1 MCGNFFIMNLV
12 VFSACS
18 SFVIC
23 SMIKAGRKGIMR
35 HITVSVFALLFVM
48 PVFADARL
56 PVVNLASGAVSAR
69 AAFGESVVEPE
80 KKLPHKNVVARPVSK
95 RVVAQVSK
103 KTDVGEAIASVG
115 DVLSPR
121 RPSDD
126 LWARGAVSAD
136 APLRMPSLSE
146 FAVYRSDD
154 LLPEENLDSSSMPK
168 TFAYQEENRSVP
180 SRVINDKKSDLDAQI
195 DRLVELQRR
204 ADESVQVQQNVASRV
219 IARPVAMEKKV
230 QPVAE
235 QGLKPVVNVANASQQ
250 EQPESIA
257 VRRMVVPM
265 ETQDVIVRTV
275 EKNESPRIAAV
286 RDDMTKLSP
295 SELRRAFRK
304 TFLSENKHLST
315 YQIDDSFDVVSDM
328 SASTAG
334 FTSARDLTEEAGIR
348 PLEIKIKFR
357 NDDSA
362 LSRDNYNLLSEYA
375 AIVVHNPT
383 RAIQIAIP
391 SSATTDADMRKLT
404 ARRLAIVE
412 QVLRDTGVSQQRIM
426 PVLSQRNE
434 EGFVLRVI
442 SSEQYESLSQQK
454 RNMFGDTVS
463 SKKYKSM
470 TW

>member
-1 MCGNFFIMNLV
+1 MILV
-12 VFSACS
+12 VFCACS
-18 SFVIC
+18 TFVIC
-23 SMIKAGRKGIMR
+23 SIIESGRKGIMR
-35 HITVSVFALLFVM
+35 HITVSVLAFLLTV
-48 PVFADARL
+48 PAFADARL
-56 PVVNLASGAVSAR
+56 PVVNLASGGVSAR
-69 AAFGESVVEPE
+69 AAFGETINEVPA
-80 KKLPHKNVVARPVSK
+80 KKLPHRNVVARPATK
-95 RVVAQVSK
+95 QV
-103 KTDVGEAIASVG
+103 KTQSVKTVDVGDTIAANS

-121 RPSDD
+121 RPSND
-126 LWARGAVSAD
+126 LWARGAVSSD
-136 APLRMPSLSE
+136 APLRMPSPSE
-146 FAVYRSDD
+146 FAVYRSEA
-154 LLPEENLDSSSMPK
+154 LLPEESLDSSFMPE
-168 TFAYQEENRSVP
+168 TFAYQQDVQPVSVP
-180 SRVINDKKSDLDAQI
+180 VEKNVKNKKTDLDAQI
-195 DRLVELQRR
+195 ERLVELQRR
-204 ADESVQVQQNVASRV
+204 ADDSVSVKKDIAPRV
-219 IARPVAMEKKV
+219 IARPVAQM
-230 QPVAE
+230 PVE
-235 QGLKPVVNVANASQQ
+235 KPVTEDVASSSINVAQATVKP
-250 EQPESIA
+250 QPETVS

-265 ETQDVIVRTV
+265 ETRDVIVRKV

-315 YQIDDSFDVVSDM
+315 YQVDDAFDVVSDM
-328 SASTAG
+328 STSTTG
-334 FTSARDLTEEAGIR
+334 FTSARDLTEDAGIR

-391 SSATTDADMRKLT
+391 SNATSDSDMRKLT

-442 SSEQYESLSQQK
+442 SNEQYESLSEQK

>member
-1 MCGNFFIMNLV
+1 MMILV

-18 SFVIC
+18 GFVIC
-23 SMIKAGRKGIMR
+23 SMIVSGRKGIMR
-35 HITVSVFALLFVM
+35 HITVSVLALLFTL

-56 PVVNLASGAVSAR
+56 PVVNLASGGVSAR
-69 AAFGESVVEPE
+69 AAFGEPASVAP
-80 KKLPHKNVVARPVSK
+80 KKTSPHRNVVARPAVK
-95 RVVAQVSK
+95 KTVAQPVKS
-103 KTDVGEAIASVG
+103 TEQGGAIVADN
-115 DVLSPR
+115 DVLLPH
-121 RPSDD
+121 RPSND
-126 LWARGAVSAD
+126 LWARGTNMD
-136 APLRMPSLSE
+136 APLRMPSPSE
-146 FAVYRSDD
+146 FAVYRSED
-154 LLPEENLDSSSMPK
+154 LLPEETLDTATLPQ
-168 TFAYQEENRSVP
+168 TYAYNDAPVEQRP
-180 SRVINDKKSDLDAQI
+180 STVKKSQNKKSALDAQI
-195 DRLVELQRR
+195 ERLVELQRR
-204 ADESVQVQQNVASRV
+204 ADESVDVRPPVASRV
-219 IARPVAMEKKV
+219 IARPVAETKTSPIADV
-230 QPVAE
+230 APVEVAHAPVAD
-235 QGLKPVVNVANASQQ
+235 VADTVS
-250 EQPESIA
+250 

-265 ETQDVIVRTV
+265 ETRDVIVRKV
-275 EKNESPRIAAV
+275 EKNESPRITAV

-315 YQIDDSFDVVSDM
+315 YQVDDSFDVASDM
-328 SASTAG
+328 TTSTVG
-334 FTSARDLTEEAGIR
+334 FTSARDLSEDSGIR

-375 AIVVHNPT
+375 AIVVHNPM

-391 SSATTDADMRKLT
+391 SRSTTDSDMRKLT

-434 EGFVLRVI
+434 DGFVLRVI
-442 SSEQYESLSQQK
+442 SNEQYESLSQQK
-454 RNMFGDTVS
+454 QNIFGDTVS